1 MNLNLIDFS
10 DADNSTVQGDK
21 KSFAVPSALKERIL
35 STKGKNN
42 TTQKYLLLS
51 DDELAKLWL
60 CRKFIFGTNVS
71 ATPITKP
78 ASTDTKFSSPS
89 SSDISIENHGELED
103 VANQEIDNIVQE
115 RSVD

>member
-21 KSFAVPSALKERIL
+21 KSFVVPSALKERIL

-51 DDELAKLWL
+51 DDKLVKLWL
-60 CRKFIFGTNVS
+60 RRKFIFGTNVS

-78 ASTDTKFSSPS
+78 APIDTKFSSPS
-89 SSDISIENHGELED
+89 SSDICIGNQRELED
-103 VANQEIDNIVQE
+103 VANQEIDNIGKE